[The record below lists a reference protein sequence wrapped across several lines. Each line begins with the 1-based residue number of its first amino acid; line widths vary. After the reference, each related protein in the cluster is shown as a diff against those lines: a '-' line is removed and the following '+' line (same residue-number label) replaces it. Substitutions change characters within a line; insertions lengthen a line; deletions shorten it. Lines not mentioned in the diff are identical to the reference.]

1 MTESL
6 YERIGGD
13 IAVKATVAKLYEKI
27 LDDELLADFFDG
39 IDIDR
44 LRRSQSAFVTMAFG
58 GPNQY
63 NGQGLRNAHKGLVAR
78 GLSDKHF
85 DAPAG
90 HLKTAMQE
98 LNVSNELI
106 EEALSIVET
115 TRKDVLNQ

>member
-85 DAPAG
+85 DATAG